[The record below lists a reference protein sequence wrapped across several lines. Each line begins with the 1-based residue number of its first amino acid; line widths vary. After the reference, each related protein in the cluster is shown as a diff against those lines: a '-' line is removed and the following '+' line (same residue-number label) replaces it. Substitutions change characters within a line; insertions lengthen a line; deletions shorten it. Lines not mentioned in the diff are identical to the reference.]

1 MHEVEFFK
9 ERYPSIKTTVTCD
22 AGVVA
27 EYINEIKGS
36 PPPERLLV
44 GLDTEWIELRCGGY
58 KLACCNRVSGRAAL
72 FTRCTMPATSFL
84 MS

>member
-44 GLDTEWIELRCGGY
+44 
-58 KLACCNRVSGRAAL
+58 
-72 FTRCTMPATSFL
+72 
-84 MS
+84 